1 MIKKNSKNSKNKKF
15 VIILKLNKMFNFK
28 INLNYVI
35 IMNQHKV
42 KNQDKKYFQAIII
55 KINFKMSQMNIHIR
69 ITIQQET
76 RP

>member
-15 VIILKLNKMFNFK
+15 VIILKLNKMCNFK
-28 INLNYVI
+28 INLNYLI